1 MLLTGQQPQRSSW
14 GEGQKAPW
22 TEVRAGRAS
31 CRPQPEGFSRYFRS
45 AQVLRSGPRK
55 GVRSLPP
62 HLSGWASRS
71 DALAVGVRTRRAG
84 ASFRF
89 GSPSWT
95 PKARG
100 KETTIQCSPIP
111 APFLSPARC
120 LSRFDAAE
128 PHRHF
133 WAAVRRRRL
142 RAPGLQ
148 GRRWGRVSEPARR
161 EAPHRPAPAHG
172 QKRRCLARPRGAE
185 SGRGLPL
192 SASSQSRLAAERE
205 SAGRGREEWERK
217 PRERTGSHCV
227 LLKRK

>member
-1 MLLTGQQPQRSSW
+1 MGETGGG
-14 GEGQKAPW
+14 GESTLDGDQ
-22 TEVRAGRAS
+22 TAGRAS
-31 CRPQPEGFSRYFRS
+31 CRPHSEGFSWYFRS

-62 HLSGWASRS
+62 HLSGWVSRS

-95 PKARG
+95 PKPRG
-100 KETTIQCSPIP
+100 KETTIQGSPIP

-120 LSRFDAAE
+120 PSRFDAAE
-128 PHRHF
+128 PHRYF
-133 WAAVRRRRL
+133 GAAVRRRRL

-172 QKRRCLARPRGAE
+172 QRRRCLARPARGRAWE
-185 SGRGLPL
+185 
-192 SASSQSRLAAERE
+192 RLAAPLN
-205 SAGRGREEWERK
+205 S
-217 PRERTGSHCV
+217 
-227 LLKRK
+227 